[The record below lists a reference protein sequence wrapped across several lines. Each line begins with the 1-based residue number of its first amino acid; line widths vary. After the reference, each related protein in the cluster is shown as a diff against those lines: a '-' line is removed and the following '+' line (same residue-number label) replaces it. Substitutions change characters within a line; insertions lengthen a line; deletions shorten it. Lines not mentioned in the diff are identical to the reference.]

1 MAEPIHVETTDVVH
15 IIRWKQGA
23 CMRIIN
29 LIENTPGVDGCTI
42 GHGLS
47 FYIEAAGHKLLM
59 DTGPSEY
66 ILENAGELGIVLSE
80 VDTVVLSHGH
90 YDHAGGILP
99 FVDVNPTAKIYVH
112 REAAGDYYAFDG
124 REKGY
129 RYIGIDQGITGLPQ
143 VIYVDGEMQID
154 ENISVFSGIT
164 GRRNLPETN
173 KRLMKKMGDRYIQ
186 DSFSHEQCLVVR
198 EDGKHFL
205 FSGCAHNGIL
215 NILDRYKEL
224 YGTEPD
230 VVVSGFH
237 MMKKIGHTGEE
248 LRNIRDT
255 AQELKRCHTVFYTCH
270 CTGIPA
276 YETMKEIMGEQLHY
290 VHCGEEI
297 S

>member
-1 MAEPIHVETTDVVH
+1 
-15 IIRWKQGA
+15 
-23 CMRIIN
+23 MRIIN
-29 LIENTPGVDGCTI
+29 IIENTPGTDGCTI

-66 ILENAGELGIVLSE
+66 ILENARELGILLSE

-99 FVDVNPTAKIYVH
+99 FVGVNPTAKIYVH

-124 REKGY
+124 RERGY
-129 RYIGIDQGITGLPQ
+129 RYIGIDPRITELPQ

-154 ENISVFSGIT
+154 ENLSVFSGIK

-173 KRLMKKMGDRYIQ
+173 KRLVKKMGDRYIQ
-186 DSFSHEQCLVVR
+186 DSFAHEQCLVVR

-224 YGTEPD
+224 YGTEPN

-237 MMKKIGHTGEE
+237 MMKKTDHTEE
-248 LRNIRDT
+248 EIRNICDT
-255 AQELKRCHTVFYTCH
+255 ARELKRCHTVFYTCH

-276 YETMKEIMGEQLHY
+276 YEAMKGIMGEQLHY

>member
-1 MAEPIHVETTDVVH
+1 
-15 IIRWKQGA
+15 
-23 CMRIIN
+23 MRIIN
-29 LIENTPGVDGCTI
+29 IIENTPGTEGCVI

-47 FYIEAAGHKLLM
+47 FYIETERHKLLM

-66 ILENAGELGIVLSE
+66 ILENAGKLGISLSG

-99 FVDVNPTAKIYVH
+99 FTEVNTMAKIYMH
-112 REAAGDYYAFDG
+112 REASGDYYAFDG

-129 RYIGIDQGITGLPQ
+129 HYIGMDPGITKLDQ
-143 VIYVDGEMQID
+143 IVYVDGEMKID
-154 ENISVFSGIT
+154 GELSLFCGIT

-173 KRLMKKMGDRYIQ
+173 KRLKKKSGDTYVQ
-186 DSFSHEQCLVVR
+186 DSFAHEQCLVVR
-198 EDGKHFL
+198 ENRKHFL

-224 YGTEPD
+224 YGAEPD
-230 VVVSGFH
+230 VVISGFH
-237 MMKKIGHTGEE
+237 MMKKTDYTEE
-248 LRNIRDT
+248 EIQNIRDT
-255 AQELKRCHTVFYTCH
+255 ACELKRYHTMFYTCH

-276 YETMKEIMGEQLHY
+276 YEIMKEIMGEQLHY

-297 S
+297 RC